1 MKYKIFIIIISKT
14 HLTMSNFAELQ
25 CFNKLLLDKMQRMQ
39 KKMEKLET
47 ENLILSNEE
56 KEYRSLLNCV
66 DLDDVNKCW
75 ECELWH
81 ERCYM
86 FPIGDTDVCE
96 ECFKKENYF
105 ECDNCGEAYC
115 EDEMKKMKNGPNDI
129 CNRCYKGYIIIDG
142 DSGVNDSDDVNEMV
156 FNRDKVMEELLKKVK
171 TN

>member
-1 MKYKIFIIIISKT
+1 
-14 HLTMSNFAELQ
+14 MSNFAELQ

>member
-1 MKYKIFIIIISKT
+1 
-14 HLTMSNFAELQ
+14 MSNFAELQ

-142 DSGVNDSDDVNEMV
+142 GSGVNYSDDVNEMV
-156 FNRDKVMEELLKKVK
+156 YNRDKVMKELLKKIK

>member
-1 MKYKIFIIIISKT
+1 
-14 HLTMSNFAELQ
+14 
-25 CFNKLLLDKMQRMQ
+25 
-39 KKMEKLET
+39 MEKLET